1 MIFLYEQS
9 DGRSREER
17 LREAGEFYLNRTG
30 RPVPQ
35 AENCWLVERTERGK
49 PFFPNQP
56 SLQFSISHS
65 GSVWACVMAD
75 RPVGLDIQE
84 HTRFRHETEQEAA
97 DRYGRMAVRFFH
109 EREAAYVQKD
119 PGTRFFQVWAA
130 KESYVKYTGRGIEGD
145 FLMFSV
151 IPDDAAGQRLYFQ
164 EWDYPVGMSLC
175 VCMEQPEEQEI
186 WRRTEQGLVL
196 TKTDTGDY
204 LGKRRKKTDKIGK
217 KIK

>member
-1 MIFLYEQS
+1 
-9 DGRSREER
+9 
-17 LREAGEFYLNRTG
+17 
-30 RPVPQ
+30 
-35 AENCWLVERTERGK
+35 
-49 PFFPNQP
+49 
-56 SLQFSISHS
+56 
-65 GSVWACVMAD
+65 
-75 RPVGLDIQE
+75 
-84 HTRFRHETEQEAA
+84 
-97 DRYGRMAVRFFH
+97 
-109 EREAAYVQKD
+109 
-119 PGTRFFQVWAA
+119 
-130 KESYVKYTGRGIEGD
+130 
-145 FLMFSV
+145 MFSV